1 MTEALAF
8 TEEMCIVWGVAD
20 GMTII
25 RLRPISD
32 GRVELYEILNGEIVG
47 VLQASPHRR
56 VIINLEQV
64 RDLSSQMLGILAAL
78 YRRVSSPGGVV
89 AVCGLGDE
97 AERIIRLTRMDT
109 LLRVFPDEAAAR
121 KALAQ

>member
-1 MTEALAF
+1 MTDVPAF
-8 TEEMCIVWGVAD
+8 TEEMCIVWGIAD

-32 GRVELYEILNGEIVG
+32 GRIELYEILNGEIVG

-56 VIINLEQV
+56 VVINLEQV
-64 RDLSSQMLGILAAL
+64 QELSSQMLGILAAL

-89 AVCGLGDE
+89 AVCGLGAE
-97 AERIIRLTRMDT
+97 AERIIKLTRMDT
-109 LLRVFPDEAAAR
+109 LLKVFPDESTAR
-121 KALAQ
+121 KALMQ